1 MNPSACLADCFR
13 ANEPLV
19 VALSGGTDSVVLLA
33 AAREAGIRV
42 AAVAVDTGLNPAGEI
57 DRAQALAMG
66 TGVPFEV
73 LYLDMLALEEVR
85 SNSPRRCYA
94 CKRAMMEA
102 IVRWAGDHG
111 YRAVADGTN
120 ADDDP
125 ADRPGMRALEELR
138 VLSPY
143 RHCRMGKEEIFR
155 LARDLNIE
163 AIPSSSCM
171 ATRFPEDTHLT
182 LERIE
187 RVRKAE
193 ALLRG
198 DVTGRLRVRD
208 VDNTAIIEADESEH
222 SAIRNR
228 MAEIEALGFASV
240 RLEQVRMKER
250 ER

>member
-1 MNPSACLADCFR
+1 MNPSACLADILR

-19 VALSGGTDSVVLLA
+19 VALSGGTDSMVLLA

-57 DRAQALAMG
+57 ERARDCAAKTGIPFAVIQLDILA
-66 TGVPFEV
+66 V
-73 LYLDMLALEEVR
+73 EEVR
-85 SNSPRRCYA
+85 TNAPLRCYA

-102 IVRWAGDHG
+102 IVRWGGDHG

-143 RHCRMGKEEIFR
+143 RHCQMGKKEIFR

-171 ATRFPEDTHLT
+171 ATRFPANTHLT

-187 RVRKAE
+187 RVRTAE

-198 DVTGRLRVRD
+198 DVAGRLRVRD
-208 VDNTAIIEADESEH
+208 VDNTAVIEAEESEH
-222 SAIRNR
+222 PAIRNR